1 MNFGFETIGFKR
13 IQFSTDNENLWS
25 QKSLEK
31 IGAHREGLFR
41 NNNVAPRGESRSDVY
56 YSIIKEEW
64 EALKT
69 EIFPEFI
76 VY

>member
-13 IQFSTDNENLWS
+13 IQFSTDNENLRS

-41 NNNVAPRGESRSDVY
+41 NNNNVAPSGESRFDVY

-64 EALKT
+64 EALKLKSSQNL
-69 EIFPEFI
+69 
-76 VY
+76 